1 MRRWLSAEYRRM
13 NSPGLISLPRGR
25 PDSESMHTDEI
36 TVLLRRWRDGDEEA
50 LAHLTPLVFD
60 QLKQLAARIFRNER
74 HGHTLQPT
82 ALVNELFE
90 RLIRSGVDWQD
101 RTHFFALSARIMR
114 RVLVNH
120 AEARRAAKRGGDALR
135 VTLQEES
142 LGGGGEE
149 ADLVAMD
156 EALTA
161 LGEFDSRK
169 SEMLELHY
177 FGGLTYTELA
187 EVMQLSEST
196 VHQELRTGRAWL
208 RSRLADDA

>member
-1 MRRWLSAEYRRM
+1 
-13 NSPGLISLPRGR
+13 
-25 PDSESMHTDEI
+25 MHTDEI
-36 TVLLRRWRDGDEEA
+36 TVLLRRWRDGDEAA

-60 QLKQLAARIFRNER
+60 QLKQLAGRIFRSER
-74 HGHTLQPT
+74 AGHTLQPT

-90 RLIRSGVDWQD
+90 RLMRAGVDWQD
-101 RTHFFALSARIMR
+101 RAHFFALSARIMR

-135 VTLQEES
+135 VTLQEDS
-142 LGGGGEE
+142 LGGGED
-149 ADLVAMD
+149 ADLVAVD

-161 LGEFDSRK
+161 LGEFDPRK

-177 FGGLTYTELA
+177 FGGLTYSELA
-187 EVMQLSEST
+187 EVMQVSEST

-208 RSRLADDA
+208 RGQLTDDA